1 MSGSH
6 DEESEDERYAG
17 RSVSNKLGKVGC
29 QKTGDLASLD
39 PEKHHISSSVKPPSA
54 CAPSTLKKKI

>member
-6 DEESEDERYAG
+6 DKESEDERDAS
-17 RSVSNKLGKVGC
+17 RSVPNELGKVGS
-29 QKTGDLASLD
+29 QKTGYLASLD